1 MFDGIKSWEFCN
13 QICMVEISPSDFR
26 SKGSEVRKDLDNC
39 FADDYKS

>member
-1 MFDGIKSWEFCN
+1 MPSKVGSFAIS
-13 QICMVEISPSDFR
+13 MVGNSPSDVR